1 MRTSAGLRR
10 EAEPAFSRQPSAK
23 TKHPNLSFQVTRA
36 LATARNLFLF
46 LILFCDRR
54 NKSFVTRSVSSL
66 IAVLVLFFIQEQ
78 GLLLGSPKNM
88 FPFRL
93 YTLVAGGLS
102 AAFVAYLMFGRKKK
116 TPAEIEHERR
126 DWLNQ
131 IGRITDGTVIDV
143 QELVPNGHP
152 AATML
157 IFQYDVGGVSYE
169 ASQDVTYLRQWIN
182 LHSCRLGVP
191 TSVRYD
197 PQNPGN
203 SIVVSEKWM
212 GLRQ

>member
-1 MRTSAGLRR
+1 MGLVLGSS
-10 EAEPAFSRQPSAK
+10 ENMFSFRVY
-23 TKHPNLSFQVTRA
+23 TL
-36 LATARNLFLF
+36 LA
-46 LILFCDRR
+46 
-54 NKSFVTRSVSSL
+54 V
-66 IAVLVLFFIQEQ
+66 IAVAVF
-78 GLLLGSPKNM
+78 
-88 FPFRL
+88 
-93 YTLVAGGLS
+93 A
-102 AAFVAYLMFGRKKK
+102 AYLVFGRKKK
-116 TPAEIEHERR
+116 SAAEVERERR
-126 DWLNQ
+126 DWLNR

-143 QELVPNGHP
+143 QEIAPNGHP

-169 ASQDVTYLRQWIN
+169 ASQDVTHLRQWIN
-182 LHSCRLGVP
+182 LHSCRLGLP

>member
-1 MRTSAGLRR
+1 
-10 EAEPAFSRQPSAK
+10 
-23 TKHPNLSFQVTRA
+23 
-36 LATARNLFLF
+36 
-46 LILFCDRR
+46 
-54 NKSFVTRSVSSL
+54 
-66 IAVLVLFFIQEQ
+66 
-78 GLLLGSPKNM
+78 M

-93 YTLVAGGLS
+93 YTLLVGGAS
-102 AAFVAYLMFGRKKK
+102 ALFALYLLFGRKKK
-116 TPAEIEHERR
+116 DAAEIERQRR

-131 IGRITDGTVIDV
+131 VGRITDGTVIDV
-143 QELVPNGHP
+143 QEIAPNGHLP
-152 AATML
+152 ATML

-169 ASQDVTYLRQWIN
+169 ASQDVTLLRQHIN
-182 LHSCRLGVP
+182 LHSCRLGLP